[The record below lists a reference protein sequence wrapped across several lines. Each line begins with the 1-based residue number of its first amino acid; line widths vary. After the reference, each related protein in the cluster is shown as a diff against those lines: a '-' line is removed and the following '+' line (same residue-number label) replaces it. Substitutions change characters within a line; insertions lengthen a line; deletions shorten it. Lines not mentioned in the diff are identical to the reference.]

1 MTALTYE
8 LRPPRFGPMQGAP
21 VLVLLHGVGGNERN
35 LLALVDALDPRF
47 AVVSVRGPLQIGP
60 DGFAFFNVRF
70 TPEPIPNPDEAEASR
85 VALINLLPRLLREH
99 GFDPA
104 RVFLLG
110 FSQGAIISA
119 SVTLSRPELVAGL
132 VMLSGRVLPEAR
144 PTFTST
150 EPLRQTNVFVAHGVH
165 DTKLGIHHGRA
176 SQTLLTDLGVPF
188 TYREYDMAHEITGAE
203 LADVNAWL
211 VGLLDSPVLLEA
223 SVELEVPGGT
233 PLPTLRGQQ
242 NRPPG

>member
-1 MTALTYE
+1 
-8 LRPPRFGPMQGAP
+8 MQGAP

-132 VMLSGRVLPEAR
+132 VMLSGRILPEAR

-188 TYREYDMAHEITGAE
+188 TSVADNFSFRLSQCGKRAYQDVEN
-203 LADVNAWL
+203 LADSLRDPPQHMAQFFRAIAHQAH
-211 VGLLDSPVLLEA
+211 GLPA
-223 SVELEVPGGT
+223 MG
-233 PLPTLRGQQ
+233 
-242 NRPPG
+242 